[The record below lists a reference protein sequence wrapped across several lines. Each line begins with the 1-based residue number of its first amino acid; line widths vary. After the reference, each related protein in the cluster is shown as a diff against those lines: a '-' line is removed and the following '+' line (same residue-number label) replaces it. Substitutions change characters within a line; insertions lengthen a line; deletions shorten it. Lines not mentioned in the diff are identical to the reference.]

1 MKNNTVNKLSKF
13 SLSALINDNRI
24 LMVLSLVLAF
34 VLWVWVAIAKSP
46 ETEKVITSVPVQIN
60 AEKTVTQKYGLE
72 IFGDK
77 NFSVDVTVKG
87 KKYILD
93 TVDRDDIVVQADVSE
108 VYTAG
113 IKTLQL
119 KISTKDNTTEFE
131 IASSS
136 SSNIEVYFDTYEE
149 VEKTIKHNISTDLK
163 SLVTDD
169 CLVGDVSFSKET
181 VVVSGP
187 ATEINKI
194 ADVIA
199 NVEIDSVL
207 EKTTTFTPELKII
220 TKDGSLLQYSKINSE
235 TADITVTIPVLKVVT
250 LPTAVEF
257 KNAPS
262 YFTSNP
268 LSYSVYPKSV
278 KVAVPVEA
286 LDVTKFFV
294 VDTIDFSEIT
304 NSYNTFNVDASS
316 VNSYKIM
323 NPNVTTFKISINAS
337 AYHSKTVEI
346 SPSKIVFNNE
356 NADFNITSAQN
367 ENIAVTLIGTSQ
379 SLESI
384 KEENV
389 KIIVDTANKNIS
401 SDTETI
407 QAVITVD
414 DGFNCWAYG
423 TYEVKVKVTAKE

>member
-1 MKNNTVNKLSKF
+1 MKNNTTNKLSKF
-13 SLSALINDNRI
+13 SLSTLINDNRI
-24 LMVLSLVLAF
+24 LMILSLVLAF

-46 ETEKVITSVPVQIN
+46 ETEKVVTSVPVQIN

-77 NFSVDVTVKG
+77 NFTVDVSVKG

-93 TVDRDDIVVQADVSE
+93 MVDRDDIVVQADVSD

-119 KISTKDNTTEFE
+119 KISTKDNTNEFE
-131 IASSS
+131 ISSS
-136 SSNIEVYFDTYEE
+136 SASSIDVYFDTYEE
-149 VEKTIKHNISTDLK
+149 VEKTIKHNISTNLK

-169 CLVGDVSFSKET
+169 CLAGDVSFSKET

-187 ATEINKI
+187 ATEVNRI

-207 EKTTTFTPELKII
+207 EKTTSFTPELKII

-235 TADITVTIPVLKVVT
+235 TADITMTVPVLKVVT

-268 LSYSVYPKSV
+268 LSYSVYPKTV

-286 LDVTKFFV
+286 LDVTKYFV

-304 NSYNTFNVDASS
+304 NSYNTFNVEASS
-316 VNSYKIM
+316 INSYKIM
-323 NPNVTTFKISINAS
+323 NPNVTSFKISINAS
-337 AYHSKTVEI
+337 SLQSKTVEI
-346 SPSKIVFNNE
+346 APSKITLKNE
-356 NADFNITSAQN
+356 NADYNVALAQN
-367 ENIAVTLIGTSQ
+367 NNIAVTLIGTSQ
-379 SLESI
+379 CIDSI

-389 KIIVDTANKNIS
+389 KITVDTANKNIS
-401 SDTETI
+401 DDTETL
-407 QAVITVD
+407 QATVVID
-414 DGFNCWAYG
+414 NGFNCWAYG
-423 TYEVKVKVTAKE
+423 TYEVKVKVAAK

>member
-1 MKNNTVNKLSKF
+1 MKNNTKNKLSKF
-13 SLSALINDNRI
+13 SLSSLINDNRV
-24 LMVLSLVLAF
+24 LMILSLVLAF

-46 ETEKVITSVPVQIN
+46 ETEKVVTSVPVQIN
-60 AEKTVTQKYGLE
+60 AEKVVTQKYGLE

-77 NFSVDVTVKG
+77 NFTVDVTVKG

-93 TVDRDDIVVQADVSE
+93 TVGRDDIVVQADVSE

-131 IASSS
+131 IAGSSS
-136 SSNIEVYFDTYEE
+136 SSIEVYFDTYEE
-149 VEKTIKHNISTDLK
+149 VEKTIKHNISTNLK

-169 CLVGDVSFSKET
+169 CLTGDISFSKET

-187 ATEINKI
+187 ATEINRI
-194 ADVIA
+194 TDVIA

-207 EKTTTFTPELKII
+207 EQTTTFTPELKII
-220 TKDGSLLQYSKINSE
+220 TKDGSLLQYSKITGE
-235 TADITVTIPVLKVVT
+235 TADITMTIPVLKVVT

-257 KNAPS
+257 KNAPA

-268 LSYSVYPKSV
+268 LSYSVYPKTV

-286 LDVTKFFV
+286 LDVTKFFI

-304 NSYNTFNVDASS
+304 NSYNTFNVDVSA

-323 NPNVTTFKISINAS
+323 SSNVTSFKISINAS
-337 AYHSKTVEI
+337 GYHSKTVEVA
-346 SPSKIVFNNE
+346 PSQ
-356 NADFNITSAQN
+356 ITLKNDSSNFDIYLAQN
-367 ENIAVTLIGTSQ
+367 GNIAVTLIGTSQ
-379 SLESI
+379 SLESV
-384 KEENV
+384 KGENV
-389 KIIVDTANKNIS
+389 KITVDTANKNIS
-401 SDTETI
+401 SDTETV
-407 QAVITVD
+407 QATVTVD

-423 TYEVKVKVTAKE
+423 TYEVKVKVVAKE